1 MSDMVTNQDLI
12 NIRTSGIGQKP
23 QPIAIV
29 GSGTAGLIAALLLRR
44 AFPLSDV
51 TIISSSKIGII
62 GVGEGSTEHWRQ
74 FMDICDIPLDEMIIA
89 TAATH
94 KYGIRYENWH
104 TKNTDYF
111 HSVGA
116 VDDVFAFGLYGVYM
130 GLLEQERFFTP
141 NTSSVGI
148 VKDKIPRA
156 GLHKSTNQFHFDTFK
171 LNEYFTSLAFKRS
184 IKFVDGEISHVI
196 VNPEN
201 GNIDSVKTV
210 QGDEVSA
217 SFWFDASGFSRVL
230 MKELKNE
237 EWVSFDK
244 YLLSNSAIP
253 FPTESDPNGR
263 IRAYTRARAASSGW
277 MWEIP
282 TQERRGNGYVFSS
295 DFISVDEAV
304 LEAEKMSGYKI
315 ENPRLISFD
324 AGYLKN
330 AWIKNCMAIGLASS
344 FVEPLEATSIGSTI
358 QQVKHAI
365 PYLASYAPGHFASQ
379 KHFNK
384 GFEKMMR
391 NILTMIRLHYHTDR
405 RDTPFWQA
413 MANMP
418 LNEELQEL
426 IELWSERPPSRY
438 DFDNNSGELF
448 QAPHLAHVA
457 QGQGLISKDACT
469 RAMNMMAIREQIFYE
484 IDTMRQNRHNHEL
497 VDHATALRELTSTD
511 EEWLYK

>member
-1 MSDMVTNQDLI
+1 MSDTVTNQDLI
-12 NIRTSGIGQKP
+12 NLRTGVRSQKP
-23 QPIAIV
+23 ESLAIV

-44 AFPLSDV
+44 AFPLSDITV
-51 TIISSSKIGII
+51 ISSSKIGII

-74 FMDICDIPLDEMIIA
+74 FMDICDIPLEEMIVA

-116 VDDVFAFGLYGVYM
+116 IDEVFAFGLYGVYM
-130 GLLEQERFFTP
+130 GLLEQERLFTP

-148 VKDKIPRA
+148 IKDKIPRS

-171 LNEYFTSLAFKRS
+171 LNEYFTSLAFKRN
-184 IKFVDGEISHVI
+184 IRFVDAEVNQVI
-196 VNPEN
+196 VDTET
-201 GNIDSVKTV
+201 GNISSVKTDA
-210 QGDEVSA
+210 GDEISA
-217 SFWFDASGFSRVL
+217 YFWFDASGFSRVL
-230 MKELKNE
+230 MNE
-237 EWVSFDK
+237 VGNTDWESFNK
-244 YLLSNSAIP
+244 YLLSNTAIP

-263 IRAYTRARAASSGW
+263 IRPYTRARAASSGW

-295 DFISVDEAV
+295 DFLSPEQAV
-304 LEAEKMSGYKI
+304 EEAEKMSGYKI
-315 ENPRLISFD
+315 SNPRVISFD
-324 AGYLKN
+324 AGYLKTP
-330 AWIKNCMAIGLASS
+330 WVKNCMAIGLASS

-365 PYLASYAPGHFASQ
+365 PYIASYAPGNTASQ

-384 GFEKMMR
+384 GFGKMMR
-391 NILTMIRLHYHTDR
+391 NILTMIRLHYYTDR
-405 RDTPFWQA
+405 ADTPFWKA
-413 MANMP
+413 MSSMP
-418 LNEELQEL
+418 VNDELQEL
-426 IELWSERPPSRY
+426 IELWAERPPSRY
-438 DFDNNSGELF
+438 DFDSNSGEMFLT
-448 QAPHLAHVA
+448 PHLAHVA
-457 QGQGLISKDACT
+457 QGQGIISKDACT
-469 RAMNMMAIREQIFYE
+469 RAMNIMSIREEIFYE

-497 VDHATALRELTSTD
+497 VDHGQSLRELLSTD

>member
-12 NIRTSGIGQKP
+12 NIRTVSQKP
-23 QPIAIV
+23 EPIAIV
-29 GSGTAGLIAALLLRR
+29 GSGTAGLIAAILARR
-44 AFPLSDV
+44 AFPLSDITV
-51 TIISSSKIGII
+51 ISSSKIGII

-74 FMDICDIPLDEMIIA
+74 FMDMCEIPLDDLLIA
-89 TAATH
+89 TSATH

-116 VDDVFAFGLYGVYM
+116 VDDIFAFGLFGVYM
-130 GLLEQERFFTP
+130 GLIEQDRLFTP

-171 LNEYFTSLAFKRS
+171 LNEFFTSLAFSRN
-184 IKFVDGEISHVI
+184 IKFVDGEVAEVI
-196 VNPEN
+196 LDSET
-201 GNIDSVKTV
+201 GNINTVKTS

-230 MKELKNE
+230 MNKLGND
-237 EWVSFDK
+237 EWVSFNK
-244 YLLSNSAIP
+244 YLLSNTAIA

-263 IRAYTRARAASSGW
+263 IRPYTRARAASSGW

-295 DFISVDEAV
+295 DFISAEDAV
-304 LEAEKMSGYKI
+304 IEAEKMSGYKI
-315 ENPRLISFD
+315 DNPRVISFD

-330 AWIKNCMAIGLASS
+330 VWVKNCMAIGLASS

-358 QQVKHAI
+358 QQVRQAI
-365 PYLASYAPGHFASQ
+365 SYIASYAPGHTASQ

-405 RDTPFWQA
+405 KDSLFWEA
-413 MANMP
+413 MSNMP
-418 LNEELQEL
+418 VNDELQEL

-438 DFDNNSGELF
+438 DFENSSGELF
-448 QAPHLAHVA
+448 QAPHIAHVA

-469 RAMNMMAIREQIFYE
+469 RAMNMMVLREAIFYE
-484 IDTMRQNRHNHEL
+484 IDKMRQNRHNHEL
-497 VDHATALRELTSTD
+497 VDHAAALRELTSTD